1 MNPELLNLKVEDSW
15 TVYEGQYN
23 GKPLIARVNIGL
35 QPLVGDSRY
44 QHRIGVA
51 VPFNSAGEDGFP
63 SGEESWKMSEIEDLL
78 AAELERHHES
88 LFAVV
93 ITTGG
98 MREFV
103 FYTSD
108 PQAVERKLAALAE
121 TIDSHQ
127 IQRVIQPD
135 EGWAV
140 YHQFV

>member
-1 MNPELLNLKVEDSW
+1 MASLGAGEQRRYTNWLEGWISVKSVKSMNPELLNLKVEDSW
-15 TVYEGQYN
+15 TVYEGEYN

-98 MREFV
+98 M
-103 FYTSD
+103 
-108 PQAVERKLAALAE
+108 
-121 TIDSHQ
+121 
-127 IQRVIQPD
+127 
-135 EGWAV
+135 
-140 YHQFV
+140 